1 LAPMRELA
9 NLDPATS
16 EFQFLLTKL
25 RRQRN
30 RIEDALIEAAEVAE
44 GLCARS

>member
-1 LAPMRELA
+1 MRELA
-9 NLDPATS
+9 TLDPATS

-30 RIEDALIEAAEVAE
+30 RIADALLEAAELAE
-44 GLCARS
+44 RLIAPAK